1 MSFCD
6 NINSIQGFYK
16 SLTGNGLS
24 GLSQHT
30 EIDGV
35 GLVSG
40 MNEIINERLIG
51 LVKDSIQRKERMAL
65 KKVIDD
71 MRPADVADLIEH
83 LDPDERLYI
92 FELLEP
98 EGAGEI
104 LVEIEPPVQE
114 HLLNKLD
121 NEVISEIV
129 HGLDSDDAADLVGD
143 LPVER
148 AKEIIETL
156 EEDVS
161 EEIEKLLPYPEDTA
175 GGIMALEFLA
185 VRDDSTA
192 QEAINTIR
200 ENRDEVQNIYYLFVV
215 DASSRLVGVVSLK
228 DLVLEPPQKKIR
240 DFMNPE
246 VISVDVETDQEEV
259 ARLVKKYDLV
269 TIPVVDG
276 GHHLVGRITHDDI
289 MDVIEEEANE
299 DIGLMAGVIHQEIAE
314 ESPLKISRAR
324 LPWLIAGLFGGIL
337 AAWVINQFEASLRE
351 IIALSFFFPVI
362 MAMGGN
368 TGTQAATVAVRGL
381 ATGDISMFN
390 IGKRLW
396 VEMKVAFFNGI
407 LLGILL
413 GMIVGIWLSDYRL
426 GMIVAMAL
434 IVIVLNSGFI
444 GAAVPLAFKKL
455 HIDPALATGPFV
467 TTTNDVLSLLI
478 YLGLVTI
485 FLKLTT

>member
-1 MSFCD
+1 
-6 NINSIQGFYK
+6 
-16 SLTGNGLS
+16 
-24 GLSQHT
+24 
-30 EIDGV
+30 
-35 GLVSG
+35 
-40 MNEIINERLIG
+40 MNEIINEHLLG
-51 LVKDSIQRKERMAL
+51 HVKDHIQNKDRSAL
-65 KKVIDD
+65 KKVIDA

-83 LDPDERLYI
+83 LDPDERFYI

-114 HLLNKLD
+114 HLLNRLD

-143 LPVER
+143 LPEER
-148 AKEIIETL
+148 AKEIIGTL
-156 EEDVS
+156 NDDVS

-175 GGIMALEFLA
+175 GGIMALEFVA

-192 QEAINTIR
+192 QEAIDTIR
-200 ENRDEVQNIYYLFVV
+200 ENRDEVQNIYYLYVV
-215 DASSRLVGVVSLK
+215 DASNRLVGVVSLK
-228 DLVLEPPQKKIR
+228 DIVLEPPRKKIK

-246 VISVDVETDQEEV
+246 VISVDIKTDQEEV

-269 TIPVVDG
+269 SIPVVDEG
-276 GHHLVGRITHDDI
+276 QHLVGRITYDDI

-314 ESPLKISRAR
+314 DSPLKISRAR

-337 AAWVINQFEASLRE
+337 AAWVIKQFETSLQK

-396 VEMKVAFFNGI
+396 IEMKVAFFNGV

-426 GMIVAMAL
+426 GMIVAVAL
-434 IVIVLNSGFI
+434 ILIVLNSGFI
-444 GAAVPLAFKKL
+444 GAAVPLAFKKFK
-455 HIDPALATGPFV
+455 IDPALATGPLV

-485 FLKLTT
+485 FLRLTA